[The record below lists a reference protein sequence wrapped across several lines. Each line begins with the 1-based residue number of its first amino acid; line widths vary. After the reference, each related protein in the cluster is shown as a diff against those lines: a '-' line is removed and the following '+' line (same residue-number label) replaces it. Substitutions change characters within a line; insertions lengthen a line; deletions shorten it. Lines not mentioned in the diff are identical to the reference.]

1 MGALTTKSNVGT
13 VAGMTIKGQ
22 GSVQDSW
29 TALTHGLSC
38 SALVLV
44 WKPAGFLSG

>member
-1 MGALTTKSNVGT
+1 MGALAAKSNVGM

-22 GSVQDSW
+22 GSGQDSR